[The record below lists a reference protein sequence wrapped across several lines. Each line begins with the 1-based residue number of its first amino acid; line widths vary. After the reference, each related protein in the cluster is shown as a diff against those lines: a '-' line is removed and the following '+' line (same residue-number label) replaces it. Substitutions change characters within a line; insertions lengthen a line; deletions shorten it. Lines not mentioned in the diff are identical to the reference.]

1 MNARRCKKPA
11 DAIEAA
17 LDCGVTEL
25 LVSAS
30 FEKRRLQYWKEGQGG
45 IVHRV
50 SFEVARCIDKFEI
63 VFDMWADVL
72 MGQLLVPGQPP
83 ETARVAVIT
92 LPPFRTT
99 MIVDCDDTSLLANSI
114 CSRLEENVF
123 PFFSRYSNTVEIIKV
138 LSESK
143 PPEWLI
149 LARVFKATRNEPE
162 MHRCLEAARAIAFWH
177 SGNKFLQKEF
187 LRLQGLLIES
197 GSGL

>member
-30 FEKRRLQYWKEGQGG
+30 FEKRRLQYWKEGQEG

-72 MGQLLVPGQPP
+72 MRQLLVPGQPP
-83 ETARVAVIT
+83 ETACVGVIT

-114 CSRLEENVF
+114 CSHLEENIF
-123 PFFSRYSNTVEIIKV
+123 PFLRRHSNTVEIIKV

-143 PPEWLI
+143 PPEWMI
-149 LARVFKATRNEPE
+149 LARAFKAVQNEPE
-162 MHRCLEAARAIAFWH
+162 MHRCLEAARVIAFGA
-177 SGNKFLQKEF
+177 SGNQFLQQNF
-187 LRLQGLLIES
+187 LRLQALLIES
-197 GSGL
+197 GGS